1 MKRIHYRPTVPLLIL
16 TVLLCISPLAAQEGD
31 WKSLKH
37 QEKREAIDAKADES
51 LEALFDKSAK
61 AKELFESS
69 YGWAAFDS
77 LKLAIGIS
85 GGGGKGVAVAKE
97 GDERVYM
104 EMGTAGVGFSLGGQ
118 RYQVVFLFQDSKTFR
133 HFVDSGWQ
141 ADASASAVAGTD
153 GANAQTGFVNGLAIY
168 PMTQEGLM
176 LAADI
181 AGTKYWKDGKL
192 NN

>member
-1 MKRIHYRPTVPLLIL
+1 MTGFLSRI
-16 TVLLCISPLAAQEGD
+16 TVLLICAAALTATSPLTAQEGG
-31 WKSLKH
+31 WKEVKR

-51 LEALFDKSAK
+51 LKALFDKSVK
-61 AKELFESS
+61 AKELYEAS
-69 YGWAAFDS
+69 YGWAGFDN
-77 LKLAIGIS
+77 LKLAVGIS
-85 GGGGKGVAVAKE
+85 GGGGQGVAVAKE
-97 GDERVYM
+97 SGERAYM
-104 EMGTAGVGFSLGGQ
+104 NMGSAGVGFSLGGQ
-118 RYQVVFLFQDSKTFR
+118 RYTVVFLFQDSKSFR

-168 PMTQEGLM
+168 PMTDEGLM

-181 AGTKYWKDGKL
+181 AGTKYWKDKKL